1 MLGARP
7 AASSARGGRS
17 AARAAVSTVRGC
29 SSAIRA
35 YAAHATRLGLYPAQ
49 MHNAVDDGSPSEVVP
64 TFDLPPA
71 FAKALHPA
79 PTAQNAVLVGLS
91 LAAATGAIASLFG
104 DSAGTSLGTACAGS
118 TAIYGW
124 FWWRLLMKNSNV
136 WKRLLVSILLA
147 AGNAATASLY
157 AWEVLVP
164 HNHIHIT
171 HSMTPIIHVLII
183 GITLGAIIWIPALLL
198 TFAMFGY
205 SIAQQGKA
213 AQNGRDGVDYAN
225 QVTATTSVALG
236 TAAVVMLAMRWE
248 LGWTI
253 VTPLMFSLATM
264 CAGLWTA
271 LDSANRLR
279 TRRRFVLAVLEGKH
293 PELIYQASDEGDF
306 ILRRTVEGTAY
317 RQTEVATV
325 LVRV

>member
-1 MLGARP
+1 
-7 AASSARGGRS
+7 
-17 AARAAVSTVRGC
+17 
-29 SSAIRA
+29 
-35 YAAHATRLGLYPAQ
+35 
-49 MHNAVDDGSPSEVVP
+49 MHNAVDDGSRSEAVP
-64 TFDLPPA
+64 TSDLPPA
-71 FAKALHPA
+71 FAKALNPA

-91 LAAATGAIASLFG
+91 LAAATGAVASLFG
-104 DSAGTSLGTACAGS
+104 DSAGTFLETACAGS

-124 FWWRLLMKNSNV
+124 FWWRLLMKNSKI

-157 AWEVLVP
+157 VWEVFVP

-171 HSMTPIIHVLII
+171 HSMTEIIRVLII

-225 QVTATTSVALG
+225 QVTVTTSVALG

-253 VTPLMFSLATM
+253 VTPLMFGLATV

-271 LDSANRLR
+271 LGSANRLR
-279 TRRRFVLAVLEGKH
+279 TRRRFVLAVLKGKY
-293 PELIYQASDEGDF
+293 PELTYKTSDGSDGILKRSLEGP
-306 ILRRTVEGTAY
+306 AY
-317 RQTEVATV
+317 RQSEVATV